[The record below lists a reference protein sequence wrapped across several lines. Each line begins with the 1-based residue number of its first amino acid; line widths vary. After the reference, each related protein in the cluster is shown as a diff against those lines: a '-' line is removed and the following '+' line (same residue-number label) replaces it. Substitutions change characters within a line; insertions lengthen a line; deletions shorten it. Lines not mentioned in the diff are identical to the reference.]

1 MAASPSA
8 DRSVRK
14 RETATDPA
22 TLPGRDD
29 DPNMVTAL
37 ARGLDVLRAFR
48 RGDAQ
53 LGNQELAQRTG
64 LPKATVSRLTYT
76 LSRLGY
82 LDYLPAAGKYCLGG
96 GVLALGFSCLG
107 AAGVRDIARP
117 LMQELADYAGVTVAL
132 GQRDGLSMV
141 YLEVCRSSGVVHLTL
156 EIGAR
161 IRICT
166 SAMGRAYIAA
176 LPAAERAPLLQE
188 IAGRDPQSWPSVE
201 LGLTQARRDV
211 AEYGFAMSM
220 GEWQPDV
227 NAVGVPVDGGGGA
240 LSFALNCGGPA
251 YLVPRKKLLE
261 DIGPRL
267 VKIGAKLRCALGG

>member
-1 MAASPSA
+1 M
-8 DRSVRK
+8 RK
-14 RETATDPA
+14 REAALLPIAGRGEAADAAT
-22 TLPGRDD
+22 

-48 RGDAQ
+48 RNDAQ
-53 LGNQELAQRTG
+53 LGNLDLAQRTG

-82 LDYLPAAGKYCLGG
+82 LVYLPEAGKYRLGA
-96 GVLALGFSCLG
+96 GVLGLGFSYLG
-107 AAGVRDIARP
+107 ATGIRDMARP

-141 YLEVCRSSGVVHLTL
+141 YVEVCRSSGVVHLTMD
-156 EIGAR
+156 IGAR
-161 IRICT
+161 IRIGT

-176 LPAAERAPLLQE
+176 LAPAERAPLLQD
-188 IAGRDPQSWPSVE
+188 IAAREPQSWPSVE
-201 LGLTQARRDV
+201 LGINQARRDL
-211 AEYGFAMSM
+211 ADYGFTMSM

-251 YLVPRKKLLE
+251 YLLPRKKLLE

-267 VKIGAKLRCALGG
+267 AAIGAKLRGMLGG